1 LDETEAAAIETDLAH
16 LRGTTLDQ
24 LCHQGLHD
32 ALEPY
37 RQALIAQVERPRP
50 NIGSG
55 PPGRA
60 D

>member
-1 LDETEAAAIETDLAH
+1 MTDDEIETQLPDLTGMTLAD
-16 LRGTTLDQ
+16 LRGLD
-24 LCHQGLHD
+24 
-32 ALEPY
+32 LEAD
-37 RQALIAQVERPRP
+37 REVLLAQVEKPRF

>member
-1 LDETEAAAIETDLAH
+1 MSGDLQDDIETVLPDLTGVLLAD
-16 LRGTTLDQ
+16 LTGLQ
-24 LCHQGLHD
+24 LAAD
-32 ALEPY
+32 REV
-37 RQALIAQVERPRP
+37 LIAQVEKPRP

>member
-1 LDETEAAAIETDLAH
+1 MTEPDDLETVLPDLAGVN
-16 LRGTTLDQ
+16 LADLTGQ
-24 LCHQGLHD
+24 LELAAD
-32 ALEPY
+32 REV
-37 RQALIAQVERPRP
+37 LIAQVERPRP

>member
-1 LDETEAAAIETDLAH
+1 MTEPDDIETQLPDLT
-16 LRGTTLDQ
+16 GVTLAD
-24 LCHQGLHD
+24 LTRLD
-32 ALEPY
+32 LTPERRALLE
-37 RQALIAQVERPRP
+37 QVERPRP

>member
-1 LDETEAAAIETDLAH
+1 MTGRDEIETLLPDLTGIN
-16 LRGTTLDQ
+16 LRDL
-24 LCHQGLHD
+24 
-32 ALEPY
+32 
-37 RQALIAQVERPRP
+37 QAMELKADREVLRAQVEKPRL

>member
-1 LDETEAAAIETDLAH
+1 MTDTPAIETDLAD

-24 LCHQGLHD
+24 LCRRALQD

-37 RQALIAQVERPRP
+37 RRVLIGQVERPRP

>member
-1 LDETEAAAIETDLAH
+1 MTAPSEPDRDTELADL
-16 LRGTTLDQ
+16 
-24 LCHQGLHD
+24 QGQTID
-32 ALEPY
+32 DICRANLEPY
-37 RQALIAQVERPRP
+37 RRVLMAQVEKPRL

>member
-1 LDETEAAAIETDLAH
+1 MEEPDQIALLPDV
-16 LRGTTLDQ
+16 RGCTVDQ
-24 LCHQGLHD
+24 L
-32 ALEPY
+32 LEYDEVDPEPIVK
-37 RQALIAQVERPRP
+37 LITEVERPRP